1 MVLAVLLQGCAT
13 LGSDATIT
21 EKITSQI
28 GIQNFTLSGRVGVQY
43 EKEGYSAGLR
53 WRHQGNNDELL
64 LSNPLGQGVAKIVG
78 NEQGI
83 SLTTANGEEF
93 RATDAEGLTEQVLG
107 WRLPL
112 RGLRYWVLG
121 LPSPDAAHQIEKNEQ
136 HITRLYQQ
144 GWQIDYSSFQ
154 TEAGTF
160 LPTRMRMKKQG
171 LDIKLIIDS
180 WEV

>member
-1 MVLAVLLQGCAT
+1 MLQGCAT
-13 LGSDATIT
+13 LSSEPTIT
-21 EKITSQI
+21 EKTTGVI

-43 EKEGYSAGLR
+43 DKEGYSASLR

-78 NEQGI
+78 NDQGI

-112 RGLRYWVLG
+112 QGLRYWVLG
-121 LPSPDAAHQIEKNEQ
+121 LPSPDAVHQIEKNEQ

-144 GWQIDYSSFQ
+144 GWQIEYSSFQ
-154 TEAGTF
+154 TETGGAF

-171 LDIKLIIDS
+171 LDIKLIIDN